1 MNTLFSIIIA
11 TGFISALSLSGTILL
26 FFRKDILNKLS
37 VFLVA
42 FAAGALLGAAF
53 LHLLPEAIEKI
64 ESESAFVYILVGFGI
79 FFFVENLLH
88 WHHSHRGQ
96 TAHAPLGILS
106 LLGDTLHNFL
116 DGMIIAAAF
125 FVDVKLGFVSTAAV
139 ALHEIPQEIAEFGVL
154 VYAGFSKRRA
164 LALNFLSSTTVI
176 AGGIVSYFLEG
187 IVGQWVPF
195 FLLFA
200 VGTFLYLGASD
211 FVPEIRKEEGLAR
224 SLQILFVFAAGVI
237 LMWLF
242 TYLE

>member
-1 MNTLFSIIIA
+1 LKKYFQILKTEWSN
-11 TGFISALSLSGTILL
+11 ALM
-26 FFRKDILNKLS
+26 
-37 VFLVA
+37 
-42 FAAGALLGAAF
+42 ALLIIWLGGAIA
-53 LHLLPEAIEKI
+53 
-64 ESESAFVYILVGFGI
+64 GFGI
-79 FFFVENLLH
+79 FFFVENILH

-96 TAHAPLGILS
+96 IAHAPLGILS
-106 LLGDTLHNFL
+106 LFGDALHNFL

-125 FVDVKLGFVSTAAV
+125 FVDAKLGFVSVAAV

-164 LALNFLSSTTVI
+164 LTLNFLSATTVI
-176 AGGIVSYFLEG
+176 AGGIASYFLAG
-187 IVGQWVPF
+187 AVGQWIGF